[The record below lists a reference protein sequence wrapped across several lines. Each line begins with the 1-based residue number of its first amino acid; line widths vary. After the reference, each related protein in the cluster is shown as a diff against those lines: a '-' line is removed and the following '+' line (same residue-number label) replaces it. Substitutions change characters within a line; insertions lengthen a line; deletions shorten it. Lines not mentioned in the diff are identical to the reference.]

1 MRATPERLGLLFAVS
16 CAVNGAF
23 VPAVAKLTTGRA
35 DALLVAAVSTA
46 CAGVAAVAVLALR
59 GQLALLVTPRL
70 APRLLLIAALGTACA
85 HLLFYVG
92 ASRTSAIVATLCLQI
107 EPAYALLLSWLV
119 LGHRPTP
126 RRLGATALLLGGIAL
141 ALGSGAVEGSIG
153 IWLLL
158 ATPLCWQLSH
168 LVVLRRLAGTPAVV
182 LSGARYLY
190 GGVLLAAIWLVGG
203 APSPPLTALVGA
215 LPLLAVQ
222 GVVLGLGGT
231 LLWYEA
237 IARLDLTR
245 ATAIVVPLIP
255 LLSLAA
261 SFALLGE
268 VATPRQW
275 LGLGLTAI
283 GILVFV
289 TGPAA
294 VSSPARGA
302 AE

>member
-1 MRATPERLGLLFAVS
+1 MRAAAERLGLVFAVA
-16 CAVNGAF
+16 CAVSGAF

-35 DALLVAAVSTA
+35 DALLVAALSNA
-46 CAGVAAVAVLALR
+46 CAGLAALLVLGLR
-59 GQLALLVTPRL
+59 GQLAPLVAARL
-70 APRLLLIAALGTACA
+70 APSLLLISALGTALA
-85 HLLFYVG
+85 HLCFYLG

-107 EPAYALLLSWLV
+107 EPVYALLLSWGV

-126 RRLGATALLLGGIAL
+126 RRLAATALLLGGIAL
-141 ALGSGAVEGSIG
+141 ALGAGGFESSTGV
-153 IWLLL
+153 WLLL
-158 ATPLCWQLSH
+158 FTPLCWQASH
-168 LVVLRRLAGTPAVV
+168 LVVLRRLVGTPAVV

-190 GGVLLAAIWLVGG
+190 GGAMLLVLWAVAG
-203 APSPPLTALVGA
+203 APAPPPAALGA
-215 LPLLAVQ
+215 MLPLLAVQ
-222 GVVLGLGGT
+222 GTVLGLGGT

-268 VATPRQW
+268 VATARQW
-275 LGLGLTAI
+275 LGLCLTAV

-294 VSSPARGA
+294 ETRTA
-302 AE
+302 